1 MDKIKLMPMIYYSY
15 VLIIILLIL
24 IIIISLILLYKKK
37 ITIKDKFILKIK
49 ILENKVNLKKISN
62 KDAFTQLSKII
73 REYISKTTGTNVIN
87 YSLKEIKKLN
97 NDTLTTLIEECYKY
111 EFSNIKG
118 DINKSITKAKEL
130 IK

>member
-15 VLIIILLIL
+15 VPIIILLIL

-37 ITIKDKFILKIK
+37 ITIKDKYILKIK

-111 EFSNIKG
+111 ELSNIKG

>member
-15 VLIIILLIL
+15 VPIIILLIL

>member
-37 ITIKDKFILKIK
+37 ITIKDKYILKIK